1 MTVRLSD
8 ILKTFKEYF
17 IITVGLIIFA
27 FAWEAFMIPK
37 GIAGGGVPGIAS
49 ILFYASKIPVS
60 ITYFIINAI
69 LIVIG
74 MLVLGKGFGFKTIYS
89 ILFTTLMFQ
98 VMPNIDWIVN
108 FSDIPDKFLNA
119 IIAGT
124 IGAIGISIIFIQ
136 GGSTGGT
143 DIVALV
149 MSKYREISPGR
160 VFLYCDLVIVGSI
173 YVLPDKGLQDVVY
186 GYLYMVSFSYMV
198 DVMLTGSKQSV
209 QILIF
214 TSKYK
219 EIADMLVHDMHRGV
233 TALESEGWYSHKG
246 GKLLVVVAR
255 KQQLNEIKSAIM
267 SLDNHAFISVSSAMS
282 VYGKGF
288 ESIKNIKKQ
297 QQNQSNKI
305 NKAISKWRKEQ

>member
-1 MTVRLSD
+1 MTGFSHIFKV
-8 ILKTFKEYF
+8 FKEYF
-17 IITVGLIIFA
+17 IITIGLVVFA

-37 GIAGGGVPGIAS
+37 GISGGGVPGIAS
-49 ILFYASKIPVS
+49 IVYFASGIPVS
-60 ITYFIINAI
+60 ATYLVINVI
-69 LIVIG
+69 LIVVGTII
-74 MLVLGKGFGFKTIYS
+74 LGKGFGFKTIYS
-89 ILFTTLMFQ
+89 ILLTSLMFQ
-98 VMPNIDWIVN
+98 IMPGIDWIAN

-119 IIAGT
+119 IIGGT
-124 IGAIGISIIFIQ
+124 ISAIGIAMIFMQ

-160 VFLYCDLVIVGSI
+160 VFLYCDLFIVGSI
-173 YVLPDKGLQDVVY
+173 YMLPDKGLQDVVY

-214 TSKYK
+214 TSKYN
-219 EIADMLVHDMHRGV
+219 EIADILVKEMHRGV
-233 TALESEGWYSHKG
+233 TALHSEGWYSHQE

-255 KQQLNEIKSAIM
+255 KQQLNEIKAVVM
-267 SLDNHAFISVSSAMS
+267 SVDKHAFISVSSAMS

-288 ESIKNIKKQ
+288 ESVKNLSKQ
-297 QQNQSNKI
+297 ANQSNKI
-305 NKAISKWRKEQ
+305 NKAFSKWIKEQ